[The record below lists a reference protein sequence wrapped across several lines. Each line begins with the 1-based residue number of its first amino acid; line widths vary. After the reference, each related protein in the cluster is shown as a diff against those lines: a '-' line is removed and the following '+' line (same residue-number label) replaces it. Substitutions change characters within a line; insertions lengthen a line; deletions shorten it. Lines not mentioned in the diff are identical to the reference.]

1 MINFVEGDVEVL
13 STADRQPA
21 DSGRSVVFRG
31 DGDIKTARDMAL
43 KILEFDRETGL
54 EIDSYSRKGVVEQLE
69 KRFAEMLGKE
79 ASIFMPSGTLANH
92 LAIRKHCGL
101 KPRAIVQE
109 QSHIYNDTG
118 DCVAQLSGI
127 NLVPL
132 AKNRV
137 YFTLEELKEAI
148 ERSKAGRVM
157 NPVGA
162 MIVESPV
169 RRQAGQIVPFEEMRR
184 ITDYSRGEGIP
195 THIDGAR
202 LYMMSAATGIKPQ
215 RYTAIFDTVYVS
227 LYKYFGAP
235 FGAILAGSSE
245 FVEGLYHTRRMFGG
259 CLSSAFMAAAL
270 ALKGSEGFE
279 ERFSAAMNK
288 AAELFTQI
296 NTLRGIEV
304 GRYEHGSNIFPV
316 KLDSDIDPGKLVSEL
331 RRRWV
336 FAYADEGDPKHY
348 HLSVNTTILNQP
360 NADLLAAFEDA
371 LTKSR

>member
-1 MINFVEGDVEVL
+1 MI

-31 DGDIKTARDMAL
+31 DGDIQIARDMAL

-54 EIDSYSRKGVVEQLE
+54 EIDSYSRKGVVEQME

-92 LAIRKHCGL
+92 LAIRKHCGI
-101 KPRAIVQE
+101 KTRAIVQE

-184 ITDYSRGEGIP
+184 ITDHSRGEGIP

-215 RYTAIFDTVYVS
+215 QYTAIFDTVYVS

-245 FVEGLYHTRRMFGG
+245 FVEDLYHTRRMFGG
-259 CLSSAFMAAAL
+259 CLSSAFMAAVL

-279 ERFSAAMNK
+279 ERFSAAMKK
-288 AAELFTQI
+288 AAELFIQI

-316 KLDSDIDPGKLVSEL
+316 KLDSDIDPWKLVTEL
-331 RRRWV
+331 HKHWV
-336 FAYADEGDPKHY
+336 FAYADEGDPEHY

-360 NADLLAAFEDA
+360 NEDLLAAFENA
-371 LTKSR
+371 LAKSRE

>member
-1 MINFVEGDVEVL
+1 VEVM
-13 STADRQPA
+13 SVGDRQPS
-21 DSGRSVVFRG
+21 DSGISVVFRG
-31 DGDIKTARDMAL
+31 DGDINTARDMAL
-43 KILEFDRETGL
+43 KILEFDREFGL
-54 EIDSYSRKGVVEQLE
+54 EIDSYSRKGVVEQME

-137 YFTLEELKEAI
+137 FFILEELREAI

-162 MIVESPV
+162 MVVESPV

-195 THIDGAR
+195 THLDGAR
-202 LYMMSAATGIKPQ
+202 LYMMSAATGINPQ

-245 FVEGLYHTRRMFGG
+245 FVEDLYHTRRMFGG

-279 ERFSAAMNK
+279 KRFSTAMNK
-288 AAELFTQI
+288 AVEFFKQI
-296 NTLRGIEV
+296 NTLNGIEV

-316 KLDSDIDPGKLVSEL
+316 KFDSEIDPGKLVLEL

-336 FAYADEGDPKHY
+336 FVYADEGDPEHY
-348 HLSVNTTILNQP
+348 HLSVNTTILNQS
-360 NADLLAAFEDA
+360 NADLLVAFEDA

>member
-1 MINFVEGDVEVL
+1 
-13 STADRQPA
+13 
-21 DSGRSVVFRG
+21 
-31 DGDIKTARDMAL
+31 MAL

-137 YFTLEELKEAI
+137 YFTLEKLKEAI

-169 RRQAGQIVPFEEMRR
+169 RRQAGQIVPFEEMAR

-215 RYTAIFDTVYVS
+215 QYTAIFDTVYVS

-245 FVEGLYHTRRMFGG
+245 FVESLYHTRRMFGG
-259 CLSSAFMAAAL
+259 CLYSAFMAAAL

-316 KLDSDIDPGKLVSEL
+316 KLDSQIDPGKLVSEL

-336 FAYADEGDPKHY
+336 FVYADEGDPEHY